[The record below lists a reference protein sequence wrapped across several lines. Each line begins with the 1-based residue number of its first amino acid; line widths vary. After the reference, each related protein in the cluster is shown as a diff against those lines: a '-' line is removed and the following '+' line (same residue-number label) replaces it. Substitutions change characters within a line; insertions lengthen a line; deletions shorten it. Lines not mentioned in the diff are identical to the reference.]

1 MKKTTLFLLSLS
13 TIIVF
18 FTACPVSISFPL
30 DAVGSNKIDKK
41 IIGTWVCDS
50 CDVLKKVLVT
60 KGSDENSYAIEII
73 ESGSSYTL
81 SQKKFTG
88 YVTEIDEKKFL
99 YNRAEGTTSFYTYC
113 YELSDKNTLVLY
125 DISLLDGGVD
135 AVKSVQSYRD
145 QVSSSM
151 KKSGFLSGKQTL
163 KKQ

>member
-1 MKKTTLFLLSLS
+1 MKKTTLYILSLS
-13 TIIVF
+13 AIVLIL
-18 FTACPVSISFPL
+18 TACPVSISYPL

-41 IIGTWVCDS
+41 IIGTWVSDS
-50 CDVLKKVLVT
+50 SDVLKKVVVS

-73 ESGSSYTL
+73 EAGSNYNL

-88 YVTEIDEKKFL
+88 YVTEIDGKKFL
-99 YNRAEGTTSFYTYC
+99 YNRAEGTASYYTYC
-113 YELSDKNTLVLY
+113 YEMPDKKTLILY

-163 KKQ
+163 KKE